1 MIILQ
6 LNLDF
11 FKLSWLYSSKLN
23 HVQDVIMQQCLRY
36 RIFIKKTAF
45 YIGIFGLIAFFLSGF
60 RVHAFTETE
69 GLLFRDDPNTPWH
82 ISADEV
88 EYDQKADQYVAKGN
102 VSVTKDDKTLRAD
115 IIRFDY
121 KALNVF
127 AKGNVIM
134 TAGDDILTGTGIE
147 MDLNTETGTIYDG
160 EIFLKENHF
169 YIKGSKIQKTD
180 KNTYTADKGSISAC
194 DGDTPA
200 WKITGKNLKV
210 TIEGY
215 AVVKHAALWAKEIP
229 VMYVPFFI
237 FPVKQ
242 KRQSGLLIPETGYS
256 DQKGVEYQQPFYW
269 AVNDSSDATFYFNY
283 MEKRGN
289 KIGAE
294 YRYVLDDQSKGTL
307 MFDFLDDRKFE
318 TGSSDRYWFRMKH
331 DQNLPSGFS
340 AKLDI
345 DVVSDKDYL
354 HDFKDGYTGFEETE
368 AYFNKEFGREPD
380 DYNDPI
386 RVSTFSL
393 NRIWSDYSLNLGA
406 RWYDNIMEENDPEFS
421 SSDKTLHKL
430 PFIRFDSLKQQIRH
444 TPFYWKLDSEYTYFY
459 SEEGTRIHRADVCP
473 RFSLPYRFKNYFTF
487 EPSLGLRETIWSV
500 DEAENRTVSYGNS
513 AEKDSS
519 LTRELYDIKL
529 ELYTKVFKNYS
540 LRGKNAGQ
548 IKHTIT
554 PQIVYEYIP
563 HSEQHKYLNIDD
575 SDQIGKK
582 NLITYS
588 ITNTV
593 VIDQLS
599 LISNRLITDNCPLF
613 TNYFR
618 FKLEQ
623 SYDINEADETGKE
636 KRPFSPIYGEIDLV
650 PGRFVSLEADAE
662 WCVYE
667 NDFQS
672 RNVSINLW
680 DERGD
685 RLSVAHRYA
694 QDAHESVYA
703 DIMVKL
709 SDSISAYADYER
721 NIYDKK
727 ELRNSLGFLYDA
739 QCWSAEL
746 RHINEADEHKYAFMI
761 NLYGLGEIGSRK

>member
-1 MIILQ
+1 
-6 LNLDF
+6 
-11 FKLSWLYSSKLN
+11 
-23 HVQDVIMQQCLRY
+23 MQQYLRY
-36 RIFIKKTAF
+36 RIFIKKTAY
-45 YIGIFGLIAFFLSGF
+45 YIGIFGLIAFVFSGVG
-60 RVHAFTETE
+60 VHAFPETDS
-69 GLLFRDDPNTPWH
+69 LLFRNDPNTPWH

-88 EYDQKADQYVAKGN
+88 EYDQEADQYVAKGN
-102 VSVTKDDKTLRAD
+102 VSITKDDKTLNAD

-121 KALNVF
+121 KAMNIS
-127 AKGNVIM
+127 AKGHVVM
-134 TAGDDILTGTGIE
+134 TAGEDILTGTGIE

-160 EIFLKENHF
+160 AVFLKENHF

-180 KNTYTADKGSISAC
+180 KNTYTADKASISAC
-194 DGDTPA
+194 DGDIPA

-215 AVVKHAALWAKEIP
+215 AVVKHAALWAKDIP
-229 VMYVPFFI
+229 VMYVPFFV

-256 DQKGVEYQQPFYW
+256 DRKGLEYQQPFYW
-269 AVNDSSDATFYFNY
+269 AVNDSSDATLYFNY

-289 KIGAE
+289 KIGSE

-307 MFDFLDDRKFE
+307 MFDFLDDRTFE
-318 TGSSDRYWFRMKH
+318 AGNSDRYWFRMKH
-331 DQNLPSGFS
+331 DQKMPFGFS

-345 DVVSDKDYL
+345 DVVSDQDYL
-354 HDFKDGYTGFEETE
+354 HDFKDGYTGFEKTE
-368 AYFNKEFGREPD
+368 AYFNKTFGRELD
-380 DYNDPI
+380 DYNDPV
-386 RVSTFSL
+386 RVSSFSL
-393 NRIWSDYSLNLGA
+393 NKIWSDYSLNLGA
-406 RWYDNIMEENDPEFS
+406 RWYDNAMEENAPGGAFPDNP
-421 SSDKTLHKL
+421 LHKL
-430 PFIRFDSLKQQIRH
+430 PFIRFDSLKQQISD
-444 TPFYWKLDSEYTYFY
+444 TPFYWQLDSEYTYFY
-459 SEEGTRIHRADVCP
+459 GEEGAKTHRADVWP
-473 RFSLPYRFKNYFTF
+473 RFSLPYRFKNYFTA
-487 EPSLGLRETIWSV
+487 EPSVGLRETIWYV
-500 DEAENRTVSYGNS
+500 DEAENHPVLFGNS
-513 AEKDSS
+513 AEKDNF
-519 LTRELYDIKL
+519 LNRELYDIKL

-548 IKHTIT
+548 IKHTIS

-563 HSEQHKYLNIDD
+563 HSKQRKYPNIDD
-575 SDQIGKK
+575 SDRIKKK
-582 NLITYS
+582 NLITCS

-593 VIDQLS
+593 VSKALS
-599 LISNRLITDNCPLF
+599 VTDEPLPANRNQLITDHCPLF

-623 SYDINEADETGKE
+623 SYDINEANETDPAEWKNQKE
-636 KRPFSPIYGEIDLV
+636 KRPFSPISAEIELV

-685 RLSVAHRYA
+685 RLSVAHRYT

-721 NIYDKK
+721 NIYDRK
-727 ELRNSLGFLYDA
+727 ELRNCLGILYNA

-746 RHINEADEHKYAFMI
+746 RHTNETDEHKYAFMI
-761 NLYGLGEIGSRK
+761 TLYGLGEIGSIK